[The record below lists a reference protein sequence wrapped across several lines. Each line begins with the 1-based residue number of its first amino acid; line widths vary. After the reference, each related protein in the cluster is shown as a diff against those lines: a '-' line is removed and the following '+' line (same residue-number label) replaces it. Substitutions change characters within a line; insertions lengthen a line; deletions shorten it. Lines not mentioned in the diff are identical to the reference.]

1 MRGIIYTTNTIESYH
16 RIMRKATKTNGA
28 FVSEDVIVKQIYLVT
43 INAQTRWNGTMFGWS
58 TVRRDLEDYFGT
70 RINNPDTLN

>member
-1 MRGIIYTTNTIESYH
+1 
-16 RIMRKATKTNGA
+16 MRKATKTNGA

-58 TVRRDLEDYFGT
+58 IVRRDLEDYFGT

>member
-1 MRGIIYTTNTIESYH
+1 MYNSLGVIELAKHFPTT
-16 RIMRKATKTNGA
+16 KGA
-28 FVSEDVIVKQIYLVT
+28 FVSEDAIVKQINLAT

-58 TVRRDLEDYFGT
+58 IVRRDLEDYFGT